1 MPNSVSMSDGS
12 ESQDSQMPYPDDFG
26 DYGDDGTTNQ
36 LSQAQQDETGAL
48 VTTPVMN
55 EFKIVYNRQD
65 QVLICHHC
73 SHVVDFIGLIGH
85 LNRSHNVTEGE
96 KGGTI
101 TDLTAVLN
109 RLGVPAR
116 SASFTPDP
124 VPRAPIMGLP
134 ISKPDKY
141 GCTECAYTDS
151 NKGRVADHCK
161 RVGHGGVVSGFR
173 TQQPRHRASAIRVQP
188 PQRSGP
194 ALVRQIMQYHE
205 RQHMEDTLQAAD
217 DPRLVNNLLA
227 QTKWDKMLEGKDRSR
242 VIEQAQFPPDQ
253 DGLLARLVTGCLA
266 YFRDNASKLDL
277 TDELALR
284 HVNTFEPSERGGLN
298 HTPMRRHQD
307 GDSTLQKYV
316 RPAIRLLAAML
327 RDQHVVMPTS
337 PDLQDALAELEHH
350 LETSSTPSLPIFHRV
365 FYHLWLCE
373 WPRQVNQAYTSDPT
387 MMYIAMAAL
396 NRDGSFMQAKDLTE
410 VLAQFTYDIQLVVL
424 RQMHYDIRHHSQ
436 TVHTQLWALR
446 PLLKYVHEDEV
457 TTFGSIRAMQHYASA
472 LAFSWRGMPSV
483 MWKDPGRYEE
493 MVFEGKPLPLHK
505 LRELCHSLQA
515 SAIEIFEELSAKGQ
529 TDIPYDQ
536 LEDNLKNL
544 TTGYTVVDYRNS
556 EIMRE
561 RFAAFSEHLLSCDK
575 WNLRR
580 NVDGR
585 EVLHSRNCDQW
596 LARLA
601 ELEERLLVLTLLASG
616 APPRGTEATALLLRN
631 TPYRQRNLY
640 LFGRQLAFVRMYN
653 KTTHTHAHD
662 KVIPNGFDAVTKDIA
677 ARTWFYFR
685 PHAECFSQE
694 VFGEEG
700 KEIAQ
705 LYRTMMFMDYG
716 KMFSSHALTRKMSGL
731 TTSVLGWPMT
741 IRKWRQI
748 YPAIRRKHPSTSLGK
763 PDGDDV
769 DDVEERI
776 EEDDPID
783 TRQAGHSMAIAKRL
797 YGITADVVTGL
808 DPDSIFVYLANS
820 DEVQHLLRL
829 VPGSHALPYYEATAD
844 QYPAVVR
851 ASRNQPHQSETSAQP
866 TAGESS
872 NGDTLTVGA
881 ATTLV
886 ESLWSKISDRLDRI
900 EATEIRLQA
909 QINDLHTQLAG

>member
-1 MPNSVSMSDGS
+1 
-12 ESQDSQMPYPDDFG
+12 
-26 DYGDDGTTNQ
+26 
-36 LSQAQQDETGAL
+36 
-48 VTTPVMN
+48 
-55 EFKIVYNRQD
+55 
-65 QVLICHHC
+65 
-73 SHVVDFIGLIGH
+73 
-85 LNRSHNVTEGE
+85 
-96 KGGTI
+96 
-101 TDLTAVLN
+101 
-109 RLGVPAR
+109 
-116 SASFTPDP
+116 
-124 VPRAPIMGLP
+124 
-134 ISKPDKY
+134 
-141 GCTECAYTDS
+141 
-151 NKGRVADHCK
+151 
-161 RVGHGGVVSGFR
+161 
-173 TQQPRHRASAIRVQP
+173 
-188 PQRSGP
+188 
-194 ALVRQIMQYHE
+194 
-205 RQHMEDTLQAAD
+205 
-217 DPRLVNNLLA
+217 
-227 QTKWDKMLEGKDRSR
+227 
-242 VIEQAQFPPDQ
+242 
-253 DGLLARLVTGCLA
+253 
-266 YFRDNASKLDL
+266 
-277 TDELALR
+277 
-284 HVNTFEPSERGGLN
+284 
-298 HTPMRRHQD
+298 
-307 GDSTLQKYV
+307 
-316 RPAIRLLAAML
+316 
-327 RDQHVVMPTS
+327 
-337 PDLQDALAELEHH
+337 
-350 LETSSTPSLPIFHRV
+350 FHRV

-677 ARTWFYFR
+677 ARTWFYLR

-851 ASRNQPHQSETSAQP
+851 ASRNQPHRSETSAQP

-909 QINDLHTQLAG
+909 QINDLHTQLAGGAAPHTPTRSGPPTPQYSPGMQSVRMRVEEDEPSYQDDEQTNFRLFGTWYANQENHLLISFLGRRVAGAVPRSPQSDTSSKSSLPHGNPRKKRVVSRRPSLSDGKLNINNATLTTYLTITSGQLFQPFRFEQGSPPPAQEPRDIILNTRSKYVLVFEIPRELECLHDRPLGHHEQPDENDVVMMIRRILRNPSAGWSCIEQRAAFINLVQKTSDIILALRTGAGKSLIFILAALYDPGVTIIMIPLKALVEDWIRRLIEWKIPYEYFSDSSTGEIKGKAKIIIVSLDVAQFPAWISKLRAAASGGLQIMRIVVDEAHLIFSSDFRPCMKRINEIRFVNAQVVLSSATLPPSTIPF